1 MIAFIRGILAMVEED
16 KVIIDVG
23 GVGYGIFMTGPA
35 ISRLGRKGTE
45 VMVHTFLNVK
55 EDAMQLYGFST
66 RDELLVF
73 RLLIGVNGIGPKA
86 ALGILSV
93 LSPDD
98 LRFAVMAGDIK
109 AITAAPG
116 IGKKTAEKLILEL
129 KDRLRLEDALDSGR
143 QETGAI
149 DPGNGILEDI
159 RSDAVQALAALGYS
173 GSEAL
178 KAVRRVDVYEGMTT
192 EELLKQALKHMMF

>member
-1 MIAFIRGILAMVEED
+1 MIAYIRGVLAMVEED

-35 ISRLGRKGTE
+35 ISRLGKKGTE

-55 EDAMQLYGFST
+55 EDAMQLYGFQT
-66 RDELLVF
+66 RDELMIF
-73 RLLIGVNGIGPKA
+73 RLLLGVNGIGPKA

-98 LRFAVMAGDIK
+98 LRFAVMAGDVK

-129 KDRLRLEDALDSGR
+129 KDRLRLEDVLSPDGQESGTADH
-143 QETGAI
+143 ES
-149 DPGNGILEDI
+149 GISGDI
-159 RSDAVQALAALGYS
+159 QNDAVQALTALGYS
-173 GSEAL
+173 GTEAL
-178 KAVRRVDVYEGMTT
+178 KAVRQVDISEGMTA
-192 EELLKQALKHMMF
+192 EELLKQALKHIMF

>member
-1 MIAFIRGILAMVEED
+1 MIAYIRGVLAMAEED

-23 GVGYGIFMTGPA
+23 GVGYGVFMTGPA
-35 ISRLGRKGTE
+35 ISRLGAKGTE
-45 VMVHTFLNVK
+45 VVIHTFLNVK
-55 EDAMQLYGFST
+55 EDAMQLYGFRT
-66 RDELLVF
+66 RDELFVF

-98 LRFAVMAGDIK
+98 LRLAVAAGDVK

-129 KDRLRLEDALDSGR
+129 KDRLRLEEVLDSDR
-143 QETGAI
+143 QETDRFDQSGGM
-149 DPGNGILEDI
+149 PEEMK
-159 RSDAVQALAALGYS
+159 SDAVQALTALGY
-173 GSEAL
+173 GASEAL
-178 KAVRRVDVYEGMTT
+178 KAVRQVEAYEGMTT
-192 EELLKQALKHMMF
+192 EELLKQALKHMTF